1 MHIRAH
7 VLVEAT
13 TVLERGG
20 FGAGRVCISW
30 FSRPTTLAPR
40 VASRRL
46 HHTVEHYITEN
57 DEPRVQS
64 PGTLASL
71 MCVMPLPRGECTAPA
86 TIYIPRNSRNRSH
99 FVVPLSIRARSPLP
113 SFSLVRPIAFVRVRT
128 RIVVNIRGMEEN
140 ERFCISARPRKQGSH
155 DWRSISRGR
164 LELIQTFFSSRETIA
179 RVHGID
185 IFETFHHHG
194 RIENYGI
201 DTVRSANCVINGVI
215 EIAELGW
222 ALELFYERHAAVTG
236 KKLVYNWLYIYE
248 FRWNSNYER
257 GTENMWRGGEYVG
270 TRARIEREFL
280 LRFLRCRNQNQ
291 SSSN

>member
-1 MHIRAH
+1 MYIRAH

-128 RIVVNIRGMEEN
+128 RIVVKFAEWRKTRDSVFLPDRGN
-140 ERFCISARPRKQGSH
+140 RDRTIDVRFREAGWNLSKPFFPLAKRSHVYTGSISSRLFTTTYRKLRNRY
-155 DWRSISRGR
+155 RSIY
-164 LELIQTFFSSRETIA
+164 ELC
-179 RVHGID
+179 
-185 IFETFHHHG
+185 
-194 RIENYGI
+194 Y
-201 DTVRSANCVINGVI
+201 
-215 EIAELGW
+215 
-222 ALELFYERHAAVTG
+222 
-236 KKLVYNWLYIYE
+236 
-248 FRWNSNYER
+248 
-257 GTENMWRGGEYVG
+257 
-270 TRARIEREFL
+270 
-280 LRFLRCRNQNQ
+280 
-291 SSSN
+291 

>member
-1 MHIRAH
+1 MYTYIRAH
-7 VLVEAT
+7 VCRLVEAT

-86 TIYIPRNSRNRSH
+86 TICIPRNSRNRSH

-113 SFSLVRPIAFVRVRT
+113 SLPSPLLLPRSERPIAHARIRACVRACVVNRGKREILYFCQPGIVRLIVRFRDWNLSKSFFPFAKRSKIT
-128 RIVVNIRGMEEN
+128 EIDIVV
-140 ERFCISARPRKQGSH
+140 
-155 DWRSISRGR
+155 D
-164 LELIQTFFSSRETIA
+164 L
-179 RVHGID
+179 
-185 IFETFHHHG
+185 
-194 RIENYGI
+194 
-201 DTVRSANCVINGVI
+201 
-215 EIAELGW
+215 
-222 ALELFYERHAAVTG
+222 
-236 KKLVYNWLYIYE
+236 
-248 FRWNSNYER
+248 
-257 GTENMWRGGEYVG
+257 
-270 TRARIEREFL
+270 
-280 LRFLRCRNQNQ
+280 
-291 SSSN
+291 

>member
-1 MHIRAH
+1 MYIRAH
-7 VLVEAT
+7 VCPLVEAT

-99 FVVPLSIRARSPLP
+99 FVALLCALP
-113 SFSLVRPIAFVRVRT
+113 SFLLPRMHESWQIPW
-128 RIVVNIRGMEEN
+128 NGGK
-140 ERFCISARPRKQGSH
+140 ARDSVFL
-155 DWRSISRGR
+155 SIF
-164 LELIQTFFSSRETIA
+164 LET
-179 RVHGID
+179 D
-185 IFETFHHHG
+185 Y
-194 RIENYGI
+194 ENYGI
-201 DTVRSANCVINGVI
+201 CLINGVI
-215 EIAELGW
+215 EIAELW
-222 ALELFYERHAAVTG
+222 NYFTNVVPNVTG
-236 KKLVYNWLYIYE
+236 RKYPYIHGCGCVYE
-248 FRWNSNYER
+248 FR
-257 GTENMWRGGEYVG
+257 
-270 TRARIEREFL
+270 
-280 LRFLRCRNQNQ
+280 
-291 SSSN
+291 

>member
-1 MHIRAH
+1 MYKRYSNSWTLLCSVLCICIYIYSYVVYYIHIHIYKYIRAH

-99 FVVPLSIRARSPLP
+99 FVVPLSIRARSASPL
-113 SFSLVRPIAFVRVRT
+113 LVRTDLTHVFVYVCVR
-128 RIVVNIRGMEEN
+128 E
-140 ERFCISARPRKQGSH
+140 S
-155 DWRSISRGR
+155 W
-164 LELIQTFFSSRETIA
+164 
-179 RVHGID
+179 
-185 IFETFHHHG
+185 
-194 RIENYGI
+194 
-201 DTVRSANCVINGVI
+201 
-215 EIAELGW
+215 
-222 ALELFYERHAAVTG
+222 
-236 KKLVYNWLYIYE
+236 
-248 FRWNSNYER
+248 
-257 GTENMWRGGEYVG
+257 
-270 TRARIEREFL
+270 
-280 LRFLRCRNQNQ
+280 
-291 SSSN
+291 

>member
-99 FVVPLSIRARSPLP
+99 FIVPLSIRARSPLP

-128 RIVVNIRGMEEN
+128 RFVVNIRGMEEN

-155 DWRSISRGR
+155 D
-164 LELIQTFFSSRETIA
+164 
-179 RVHGID
+179 
-185 IFETFHHHG
+185 
-194 RIENYGI
+194 
-201 DTVRSANCVINGVI
+201 
-215 EIAELGW
+215 
-222 ALELFYERHAAVTG
+222 
-236 KKLVYNWLYIYE
+236 
-248 FRWNSNYER
+248 
-257 GTENMWRGGEYVG
+257 
-270 TRARIEREFL
+270 
-280 LRFLRCRNQNQ
+280 
-291 SSSN
+291 

>member
-140 ERFCISARPRKQGSH
+140 ERFCISARPRNRDRTIDVRFREAGWNLSKPFFLSRN
-155 DWRSISRGR
+155 DRTCTRDRYLRDFSPPRSYR
-164 LELIQTFFSSRETIA
+164 
-179 RVHGID
+179 
-185 IFETFHHHG
+185 
-194 RIENYGI
+194 
-201 DTVRSANCVINGVI
+201 
-215 EIAELGW
+215 
-222 ALELFYERHAAVTG
+222 
-236 KKLVYNWLYIYE
+236 KLRNRYRPIYE
-248 FRWNSNYER
+248 LCY
-257 GTENMWRGGEYVG
+257 
-270 TRARIEREFL
+270 
-280 LRFLRCRNQNQ
+280 
-291 SSSN
+291 